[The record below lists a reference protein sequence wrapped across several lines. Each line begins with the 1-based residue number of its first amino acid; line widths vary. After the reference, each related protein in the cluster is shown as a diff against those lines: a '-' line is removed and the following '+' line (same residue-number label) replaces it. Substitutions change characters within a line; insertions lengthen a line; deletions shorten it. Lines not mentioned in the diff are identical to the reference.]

1 MKTIGLSGVSN
12 WDMEAFFQ
20 SINAIDKVSPGL
32 LHINQETFAI
42 DKKADFVEMVVLT
55 YDPNKISTQEILN
68 IHFAT
73 FIPTINAFNEDC
85 FFPRCRCIITYDD
98 AEDKFELDKF
108 LLRIEEKY
116 KETNETTHIRTLPSQ
131 VLKNNFKPL
140 TAVESNLYAKD
151 KENAYVKSRIDPKLE
166 KIKNL
171 FPQFYREVPALNQD
185 GTLKVEDPNK

>member
-20 SINAIDKVSPGL
+20 SINAIESVSPGL
-32 LHINQETFAI
+32 LHIHQETFAL
-42 DKKADFVEMVVLT
+42 DKKNDFVEMVLLT
-55 YDPNKISTQEILN
+55 YDPQKISMQDILS

-85 FFPRCRCIITYDD
+85 FFPRCRCIITYNDS
-98 AEDKFELDKF
+98 EEKFELDKF
-108 LLRIEEKY
+108 LLRVEEKY
-116 KETNETTHIRTLPSQ
+116 KATNEIVHIKTLPSQ

-140 TAVESNLYAKD
+140 TSNESNLYAKD
-151 KENAYVKSRIDPKLE
+151 KTNSYVKSRIDPKLE

-171 FPQFYREVPALNQD
+171 FPNFYREVPALNPD
-185 GTLKVEDPNK
+185 GSLKEDI